1 MGTSTGSG
9 VKFDAL
15 SDEFM
20 LDPAA
25 AFAAQPRVF
34 HYDAIDAWVLTRRE
48 DVEAALPNFRDLSQK
63 TFKDVPVPP
72 VVRDRIPEGFF
83 SPSWIALDPPEH
95 THPRKVAQRGFT
107 RPRIVALEQT
117 IAALADELIDGFEQE
132 HHFELM
138 DGYCIALT
146 TRTLLGLFGLGREYE
161 PLVRQLSKDHVKVF
175 NEVLDPLP
183 EPERTEVWTRYA
195 DAWDVLRP
203 IVEERTKHPGDD
215 VISTMAAELER
226 DRVVLHVCEMAF
238 AGTDTTANLMANA
251 VIFLSGQPR
260 PSDWAAVVEETL
272 RRRPSVA
279 AVPRLST
286 VELEIGDVT
295 IPAGSR
301 VWLAL
306 ANASNDTDHL
316 AFGKGRHFCMG
327 APLARAQARIGLGR
341 LYDRLGDIEVE
352 PGHELDFIRVPGAP
366 SRRALPV
373 SW

>member
-1 MGTSTGSG
+1 MGTSTDPG
-9 VKFDAL
+9 VKFDSL

-20 LDPAA
+20 LDPTAE
-25 AFAAQPRVF
+25 FAKQPRVF
-34 HYDAIDAWVLTRRE
+34 HYDEIDAWVLTRYE
-48 DVEAALPNFRDLSQK
+48 DVEAALPNFKDLSQK
-63 TFKDVPVPP
+63 TFANVPVPE
-72 VVRDRIPEGFF
+72 VVKGRIPERFF
-83 SPSWIALDPPEH
+83 SHSWIALDPPEH

-107 RPRIVALEQT
+107 RPRIASLEPT
-117 IAALADELIDGFEQE
+117 IAALADELIDGFEGDG
-132 HHFELM
+132 HVELM
-138 DGYCIALT
+138 NEYCIALT

-161 PLVRQLSKDHVKVF
+161 PLVRQLSKDHAKVF

-183 EPERTEVWTRYA
+183 EPERSEVWTRYA

-203 IVEERTKHPGDD
+203 IVEERAANPGED

-251 VIFLSGQPR
+251 VIFGTT
-260 PSDWAAVVEETL
+260 DVEETL

-279 AVPRLST
+279 AVPRIAT
-286 VELEIGDVT
+286 RELEIGDVR

-306 ANASNDTDHL
+306 PGDGPEHH

-327 APLARAQARIGLGR
+327 APLARAQATIGLQK
-341 LYDRLGDIEVE
+341 LYERLGELRVE

-373 SW
+373 SWSV